1 MQKNQGSNTAWLFC
15 KLTCILP
22 IHSIAE
28 NATYSQKLFSSN
40 IYRSAQKVNRYIMH
54 QNVMNFWLNRQYIPG
69 GLILIFKG
77 PWNVLF
83 LPYFDN
89 IFGERGWGV
98 PTQGTP
104 PPTLDPLMYTNHRE
118 VCQTK
123 MQVRL
128 FSTVDISVLKLRMF
142 SNQAS
147 WRIYWFI
154 NKLIL
159 KWWIVNFKT
168 WWIVNFFA

>member
-89 IFGERGWGV
+89 IFWRKLVGSSDPRN
-98 PTQGTP
+98 TP
-104 PPTLDPLMYTNHRE
+104 PSSGSANVHKFYSRYG
-118 VCQTK
+118 C
-123 MQVRL
+123 L
-128 FSTVDISVLKLRMF
+128 FISQISCRIDLSKFLK
-142 SNQAS
+142 S
-147 WRIYWFI
+147 
-154 NKLIL
+154 
-159 KWWIVNFKT
+159 
-168 WWIVNFFA
+168 